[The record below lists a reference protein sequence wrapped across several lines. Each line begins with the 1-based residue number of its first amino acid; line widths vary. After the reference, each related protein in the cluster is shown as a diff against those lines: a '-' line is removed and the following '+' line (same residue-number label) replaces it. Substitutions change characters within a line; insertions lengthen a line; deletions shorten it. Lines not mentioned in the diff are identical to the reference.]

1 MCPIK
6 HMHQLQPTHQLKP
19 TPRIQNQPSEQSNEL
34 KNTHTHKRFQRSS
47 LKEFFTPAEQNDP
60 DGRGVRTFAK
70 SAIYNAFWP
79 DDSRFFIVCYLATS
93 KHPRGVF
100 IHCSPRFEKW
110 SFPRWKSGPRVWA
123 FESAQVLLCFGSI
136 LCENCMFNVWKESV
150 GENRFWNVPRGFL
163 YGIGKENTPESLF
176 TR

>member
-1 MCPIK
+1 MSTYPLTTLHRTKLQQPTKTYTQRKIHKTPHRYTMCPIK

-110 SFPRWKSGPRVWA
+110 SFPR
-123 FESAQVLLCFGSI
+123 
-136 LCENCMFNVWKESV
+136 
-150 GENRFWNVPRGFL
+150 
-163 YGIGKENTPESLF
+163 
-176 TR
+176 